1 MCREHEY
8 KAYIKNDYNSE
19 FVGKIFNVS
28 SIHLKSRK
36 VIIGYSLS
44 KTYYGNRSFL
54 FDNIVLMQY
63 IGIKDKNNNKIYE
76 TDIIKLTKKRDVAKS
91 VIAEVEWS
99 DEYLSYILISF
110 SAKDAFENLSDYL
123 DEYDIEVIGNIYKNP
138 ELLGGNQND
147 SGIS

>member
-1 MCREHEY
+1 MYREPEY

-44 KTYYGNRSFL
+44 KTYYGNRSFS
-54 FDNIVLMQY
+54 FDDIALMQY
-63 IGIKDKNNNKIYE
+63 TGIKDKNDNKIYE
-76 TDIIKLTKKRDVAKS
+76 TDIIKLTKKRDTTES
-91 VIAEVEWS
+91 FIAEIEWS
-99 DEYLSYILISF
+99 DEYLSYVLISF

-123 DEYDIEVIGNIYKNP
+123 DEYDIEVIGNVYKNP
-138 ELLGGNQND
+138 ELLGGED
-147 SGIS
+147 E